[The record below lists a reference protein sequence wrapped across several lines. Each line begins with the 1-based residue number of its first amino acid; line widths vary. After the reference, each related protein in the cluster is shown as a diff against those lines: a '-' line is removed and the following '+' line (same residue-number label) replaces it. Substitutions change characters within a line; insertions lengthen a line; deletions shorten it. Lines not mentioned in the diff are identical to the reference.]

1 MPTPPTPPAGGAR
14 PVVTAVVVAHHGD
27 RWLPGLQAAL
37 AAQTRAPDLVLGA
50 DTSGTDPTDGGSL
63 ATMRDWLGAD
73 RVAELPARTG
83 FGAAVAAAL
92 ELAPGTGD
100 WVWLLHDDCAPD
112 PRALAAL
119 LAEVARDPEVALAG
133 PKVLGLGDRRLMLE
147 VGVTISRSGAVTPAS
162 SAASTT
168 RASTTAYAGCSASAP
183 RGCWCGATSGTRSAG
198 STPRCR

>member
-50 DTSGTDPTDGGSL
+50 DTSGTEPTDGGSL

-100 WVWLLHDDCAPD
+100 WVWLLHDDCAPIRGRWPPCS
-112 PRALAAL
+112 PRS
-119 LAEVARDPEVALAG
+119 ARDPVGRA
-133 PKVLGLGDRRLMLE
+133 RRAQ
-147 VGVTISRSGAVTPAS
+147 GARSRTTAACCSRSA
-162 SAASTT
+162 
-168 RASTTAYAGCSASAP
+168 
-183 RGCWCGATSGTRSAG
+183 
-198 STPRCR
+198 